1 MIQAGMPGI
10 TLKSQGPIRK
20 GALRKANDRLLLDII
35 RRTPGISRTELSR
48 LTGSASSSITL
59 IINRLVQARLLT
71 EEPVKRRPKLGR
83 RPTSLRLDYNHIM
96 AVAVDISPSGP
107 RIALVDLSGKII
119 REQRLPWNNQTGVL
133 VTQIHSAIRSLLRQA
148 APAQVLGVGV
158 SVPGSLET
166 STGRVIASVNLNW
179 YDMDLGGM
187 LRGDLSLPFHYQN
200 NANLCALAEQWF
212 IDPQSNPLRDF
223 VYVLAVD
230 GLGTGITVNGHLLQG
245 ASAVGGEFGHTILYP
260 DGLPCPCGNH
270 GCWEQYA
277 SERALI
283 RIYRELSE
291 SSNGHSSSGI
301 LQLAQRND
309 PAALGALRQTA
320 SDLGLGFLNVI
331 SVFDP
336 EAIIVGGYLKEAW
349 DLIEDQVWHVLRS
362 RAPHYALNRL
372 RIFPARH
379 GADSTILGAAALAFH
394 HFFTTF
400 DSGLKAQSPPAPVTM
415 QVTG

>member
-1 MIQAGMPGI
+1 MPGI
-10 TLKSQGPIRK
+10 TLRTQGPIRK

-35 RRTPGISRTELSR
+35 RRSPGISRTELGR

-59 IINRLVQARLLT
+59 MINRLVQAGLLM
-71 EEPVKRRPKLGR
+71 EEPVKRRRRLGR
-83 RPTSLRLDYNHIM
+83 RPTSLRLASGHIM
-96 AVAVDISPSGP
+96 AVAVDISQSGP
-107 RIALVDLSGKII
+107 RLALVDLSGKLI
-119 REQRLPWNNQTGVL
+119 RELRLNWHEDTAVL
-133 VTQIHSAIRSLLRQA
+133 VPRIHSAIRSLLHQSD
-148 APAQVLGVGV
+148 PAQVLGVGV
-158 SVPGSLET
+158 SVPGSLD
-166 STGRVIASVNLNW
+166 SRTGRVIASVNLDW
-179 YDMDLGGM
+179 YDMDLGAE
-187 LRGDLSLPFHYQN
+187 LRGDLALPFHYRN

-212 IDPQSNPLRDF
+212 IDPQEKPLRDF
-223 VYVLAVD
+223 IYVLAID

-260 DGLPCPCGNH
+260 DGLKCACGNH

-277 SERALI
+277 SEGALI
-283 RIYRELSE
+283 RIYGELSG
-291 SSNGHSSSGI
+291 SSNGDFRGTGTDI
-301 LQLAQRND
+301 VRLARQGHP
-309 PAALGALRQTA
+309 PAMQALRQTA

-349 DLIEDQVWHVLRS
+349 DLIEDQVWQVLRA
-362 RAPHYALNRL
+362 RAPHYALHRL

-379 GADSTILGAAALAFH
+379 GSDSTVLGAASLVFH

-400 DSGLKAQSPPAPVTM
+400 DSGLEAEAPGVPVTM

>member
-1 MIQAGMPGI
+1 MPGI

-20 GALRKANDRLLLDII
+20 GVLRKANDRLLLDII
-35 RRTPGISRTELSR
+35 RRTPDISRTELGR

-59 IINRLVQARLLT
+59 IINRLVQAGLLL
-71 EEPVKRRPKLGR
+71 EEPVKRRRRLGR
-83 RPTSLRLDYNHIM
+83 RPTSLRLASGHIM
-96 AVAVDISPSGP
+96 AVAVDISTSGP
-107 RIALVDLSGKII
+107 RIALVDLSAKLI
-119 REQRLPWNNQTGVL
+119 REQKLPWHNQTGVL
-133 VTQIHSAIRSLLRQA
+133 VRQIHSAIRSLLHQSD
-148 APAQVLGVGV
+148 PAKVLGVGV

-166 STGRVIASVNLNW
+166 GTGRVIASVNLDW
-179 YDMDLGGM
+179 YDMDLGAM
-187 LRGDLSLPFHYQN
+187 LRGDLALPFHYQN

-212 IDPQSNPLRDF
+212 IDPQAKSLRDF
-223 VYVLAVD
+223 IYVLAVD

-260 DGLPCPCGNH
+260 DGLQCACGNH
-270 GCWEQYA
+270 GCWEQYV

-283 RIYRELSE
+283 RIYRELSN
-291 SSNGHSSSGI
+291 SSNGDFSPAGSDIVQMARQG
-301 LQLAQRND
+301 D
-309 PAALGALRQTA
+309 PAAMRALRQAA

-336 EAIIVGGYLKEAW
+336 EAIIVGGYLKQAW
-349 DLIEDQVWHVLRS
+349 DLIEDQVWQVLRG

-372 RIFPARH
+372 RIFPAIH
-379 GADSTILGAAALAFH
+379 GTDSTILGAAALAFH

-400 DSGLKAQSPPAPVTM
+400 DSGREGQSPSIPVTM